1 MYSMHIY
8 IYIYIYDTCFH
19 RCTYLNCHIF
29 IIRMSV
35 CCIITVTIKYVYIYI
50 ILFIKSISKYTT
62 WAISLSKQKFRSPC
76 SKSCGS
82 RCRAFQLNTH
92 GRPEQAHALNK
103 SIRIASHAMIHVWKV
118 PASKTVP
125 AQHVALHAFFAFFC
139 LPWAEKYTTLKRG
152 SDRVQALN
160 QFNPAVHICPFIDVK
175 SIAGYK
181 YYQITN
187 VIKSMCV
194 V

>member
-1 MYSMHIY
+1 MYSMH
-8 IYIYIYDTCFH
+8 IYIYDTCFH

-50 ILFIKSISKYTT
+50 YYTIHKINIKVHNVSHFIKQT
-62 WAISLSKQKFRSPC
+62 KFRSPC